1 MSHRCGEWTRIEIQ
15 AFGEWGERVHR
26 PLMRRSAAGDNRTG
40 RTTSVESRMGPLV
53 KIANEETGRARGGH
67 V

>member
-1 MSHRCGEWTRIEIQ
+1 VGNGPASRYKPLVS
-15 AFGEWGERVHR
+15 WGERVHR

-53 KIANEETGRARGGH
+53 KVANEETGRARDGH